1 MSNANATTNASQSSR
16 LKPIAALGQQIWL
29 DNLSR
34 ELLDSGE
41 LSRWISDD
49 GIAGVTSNPAIF
61 YNAIRTDPAYQAAL
75 PALRTA
81 HADPEAR
88 FEALV
93 LPDVQRAC
101 DLLAPLYC
109 ESQGGAGFVSF
120 EVSPSLAH
128 DAAGTIASAKR
139 LWQAIARPNVMI
151 KIPATPAGIEA
162 LEQVIFAGIN
172 VNVTLIFSAS
182 QVQQV
187 RAAHGRGLQRRLDAG
202 LPVDGIASVASVF
215 ISRIDTVVDAQL
227 PDSAAM
233 LRGKAAI
240 AAAKIAYRNWQ
251 QDTQHAFA
259 PLAQAGAQ
267 AQLLLWASTGTK
279 NPAYRDVM
287 YVEQLI
293 GSETVNTVPDSTLAA
308 FRDHGEARATL
319 ALDMDGAESVLAQLA
334 GHGIDLEQIGASLL
348 EAGLKQFEE
357 AFAKLLALVE

>member
-1 MSNANATTNASQSSR
+1 MSEANNASKHSR
-16 LKPIAALGQQIWL
+16 LKSVAALGQQIWL

-41 LSRWISDD
+41 LLRWISDD

-75 PALRTA
+75 PSLRTA
-81 HADPEAR
+81 HADAEAR

-93 LPDVQRAC
+93 LPDIQRAC
-101 DLLAPLYC
+101 ELLAPLY
-109 ESQGGAGFVSF
+109 SDSRGVAGFVSF
-120 EVSPSLAH
+120 EVAPSLAH
-128 DAAGTIASAKR
+128 DAAGTIAAAQR
-139 LWQAIARPNVMI
+139 LWKAIARPNVMI
-151 KIPATPAGIEA
+151 KIPATQAGIQA
-162 LEQVIFAGIN
+162 LEEVIFAGIN

-182 QVQQV
+182 QLLAV
-187 RAAHGRGLQRRLDAG
+187 RAAHRRGLQRRIDAS
-202 LPVDGIASVASVF
+202 LSVTGIASVASVF
-215 ISRIDTVVDAQL
+215 ISRIDAVVDMQL

-251 QDTQHAFA
+251 QDTQDTFA
-259 PLAQAGAQ
+259 PLARAGAQ

-287 YVEQLI
+287 YVEELI
-293 GSETVNTVPDSTLAA
+293 GSETVNTVPDATLAA

-319 ALDMDGAESVLAQLA
+319 SPDGVAAESVLAQLA
-334 GHGIDLEQIGASLL
+334 AHGIDLEKIGAALL
-348 EAGLKQFEE
+348 DAGLKQFEE